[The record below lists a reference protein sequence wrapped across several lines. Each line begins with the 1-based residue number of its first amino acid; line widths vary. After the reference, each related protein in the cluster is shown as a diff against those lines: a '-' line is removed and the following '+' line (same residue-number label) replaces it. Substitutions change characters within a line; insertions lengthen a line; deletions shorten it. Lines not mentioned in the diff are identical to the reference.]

1 MNAPFRPLPSLLA
14 LLLMA
19 VVAGCSSTRDT
30 ENLLSAAGF
39 TIVPAVT
46 PEQEAEVHTLPPG
59 KVTLVPRSGTNY
71 YVFPDHAKNQLYV
84 GQSAQYQ
91 EYQRLRLQKQLA
103 EEQFSAAQMNSTTA
117 FTTWGPWSVPVMVPM
132 VPVIR
137 R

>member
-1 MNAPFRPLPSLLA
+1 MKASLRHLLPLLA
-14 LLLMA
+14 LTLVALA
-19 VVAGCSSTRDT
+19 AGCSTTDT

-39 TIVPAVT
+39 TIVPATT
-46 PEQEAEVHTLPPG
+46 PQQEAEVNTLPPG
-59 KVTLVPRSGTNY
+59 KVTLVQRSGTNY

-103 EEQFSAAQMNSTTA
+103 EEQLSAAQMNSTTA

>member
-1 MNAPFRPLPSLLA
+1 MNASLRHLLPLLA
-14 LLLMA
+14 LTLVALA
-19 VVAGCSSTRDT
+19 AGCSTTST

-39 TIVPAVT
+39 TIVPATT
-46 PEQEAEVHTLPPG
+46 PQQEAEVNSLPPG
-59 KVTLVPRSGTNY
+59 KVTLVQRSGTNY
-71 YVFPDHAKNQLYV
+71 YVFPDQAKKQLYI

-103 EEQFSAAQMNSTTA
+103 EEQYSAAQMNSTTA

>member
-1 MNAPFRPLPSLLA
+1 MKASLRHLLPLLA
-14 LLLMA
+14 LTLVALA
-19 VVAGCSSTRDT
+19 AGCSTTDT

-39 TIVPAVT
+39 TIVPATT
-46 PEQEAEVHTLPPG
+46 PQQEAEVNTLPPG
-59 KVTLVPRSGTNY
+59 KVTLVQRSGTNY

-84 GQSAQYQ
+84 GQSTQYQ

-103 EEQFSAAQMNSTTA
+103 EEQLSAAQMNSTTA